1 MALLYF
7 TFPLIKMLKE
17 ILENYEL
24 GEPWKF
30 GEKSLAAVVPILR
43 RAAARDYVLLQ
54 EIQDKMNV
62 DITDTGSIGA
72 AQIRNPTDNNVFIR
86 NGTLLKGTTQE
97 RAVVTGF
104 VLLPGKTEQ
113 IEVQCVHASRG
124 IRPGAFFA
132 AAGVAPRPVMKSL
145 VARRSQAETWRSVG
159 HATRS
164 YMNLAAS
171 GPSQYP
177 ELPISDDLVGV
188 LERTQ
193 KFRDEV
199 ENVLKKVPGDLN
211 DQVGIA
217 IIDLKGVVGL
227 EIFNHPDSWRA
238 FSKSVVRSYADVL
251 SEKGSELFEMKLDKV
266 KEAVIAFIQKL
277 AEIPGDVVYKNERS
291 TTHALKGKEVAG
303 EYTTLNTNMI
313 HLIAFRID
321 EEDLRHQPERPI
333 RLRYPLLSPD
343 RSTIPPR
350 EQQPIPSVLTTTAG
364 PPSRELVNNY
374 FRRKG
379 SFQLLSSLTDE
390 NKTWKDL
397 EGSVPLSTKT
407 LAKRLHEGQSLN
419 LLKQK
424 TRFENGRK
432 TYRLT
437 QAGKK
442 ALQCA
447 AES

>member
-1 MALLYF
+1 
-7 TFPLIKMLKE
+7 MLE
-17 ILENYEL
+17 DILEYEL

-43 RAAARDYVLLQ
+43 RNAALRDYVLLQ

-72 AQIRNPTDNNVFIR
+72 AQIKNPTDKNVFIR

-104 VLLPGKTEQ
+104 ILLPGKTEQ
-113 IEVQCVHASRG
+113 IEVQCVHASKG

-145 VARRSQAETWRSVG
+145 VARRSQAETWSAVG

-164 YMNLAAS
+164 YMLLAAS

-177 ELPISDDLVGV
+177 ELPVSDDLVGV

-227 EIFNHPDSWRA
+227 EIFNHPDSWSA

-251 SEKGSELFEMKLDKV
+251 AEKGSELFEMKLEKV

-277 AEIPGDVVYKNERS
+277 AETPGDVVYKNECS

-303 EYTTLNTNMI
+303 EYTTLNTKMI
-313 HLIAFRID
+313 HLVAFRID
-321 EEDLRHQPERPI
+321 EEDLRPERPI
-333 RLRYPLLSPD
+333 RLRAPY
-343 RSTIPPR
+343 
-350 EQQPIPSVLTTTAG
+350 EIPSRERITAPRTTVQPVPSYFTTTAG
-364 PPSRELVNNY
+364 PPSRELLDNY

-379 SFQLLSSLTDE
+379 SFRLLNSLTDK
-390 NKTWKDL
+390 NMTWKDL
-397 EGSVPLSTKT
+397 EGIVPLSTKT
-407 LAKRLHEGQSLN
+407 LAKRLHEAQSLN
-419 LLKQK
+419 LLEPR
-424 TRFENGRK
+424 TRLENGRK